1 VWDKCELQPHW
12 EVEGQLVEAF
22 MKKSSVL
29 VDPFIFCVVFS
40 KMAITPSSEV
50 EMVCVGWNIDFKM
63 LPDLYDLTPV
73 SFRDGTD
80 LDVKLILLWHNPEP
94 CVCNPSQLGQ
104 QSWGFLCNLL
114 RPSRNPAER
123 PLV

>member
-1 VWDKCELQPHW
+1 
-12 EVEGQLVEAF
+12 
-22 MKKSSVL
+22 
-29 VDPFIFCVVFS
+29 
-40 KMAITPSSEV
+40 
-50 EMVCVGWNIDFKM
+50 M

-80 LDVKLILLWHNPEP
+80 LDVKLILLWHNTEP
-94 CVCNPSQLGQ
+94 CVRNPSQLGQ
-104 QSWGFLCNLL
+104 QSWGFLRNLL